1 MLLNHAFGMFT
12 HPDEEWESIRKE
24 HSNPG
29 RIYVAYIA
37 VLAMIS
43 PICAYISTTQ
53 FGWQVGDGQI
63 TKLTTQSAL
72 QLNIITYIAMLIGV
86 FGLGWAIDWMSKT
99 YGGKHDEYAANGIAL
114 AAYSCTPLFLAGI
127 ALLNPEPIFNMAVY
141 LIAAVYAGFLIYD
154 GLPIVMGISKERA
167 LLFSGAILTVALVY
181 LVATRVGTV
190 VIWSIGFAP
199 QFVSG

>member
-1 MLLNHAFGMFT
+1 
-12 HPDEEWESIRKE
+12 
-24 HSNPG
+24 
-29 RIYVAYIA
+29 
-37 VLAMIS
+37 
-43 PICAYISTTQ
+43 
-53 FGWQVGDGQI
+53 
-63 TKLTTQSAL
+63 
-72 QLNIITYIAMLIGV
+72 
-86 FGLGWAIDWMSKT
+86 
-99 YGGKHDEYAANGIAL
+99 IAL